1 MATKNTWA
9 NRAVPE
15 RSARWLSQVEE
26 HILRL
31 VFLYLTLHGL
41 DTACFS
47 ILKCHTDFT
56 CYVTCRRFTFSA
68 TRFFVPPPPPP
79 THDSFIFFAN
89 VIFHVLTF
97 CSRCHALNCNFG
109 SWHVRARFLGNVRC
123 KNRII
128 TCEMY
133 VTCSVEFYTGCRN
146 PRSFIEWL
154 NSGIHLSNPKRQW
167 EQ

>member
-1 MATKNTWA
+1 MWDFLKKIIFLLYFHTIRFISKVHLSHVLHAFLFFSYCHVIYLQ
-9 NRAVPE
+9 RA
-15 RSARWLSQVEE
+15 
-26 HILRL
+26 
-31 VFLYLTLHGL
+31 
-41 DTACFS
+41 
-47 ILKCHTDFT
+47 
-56 CYVTCRRFTFSA
+56 
-68 TRFFVPPPPPP
+68 RFFVPPPPPP

-97 CSRCHALNCNFG
+97 CSRCHTLNCNFG

>member
-1 MATKNTWA
+1 MKAF
-9 NRAVPE
+9 PCE
-15 RSARWLSQVEE
+15 
-26 HILRL
+26 
-31 VFLYLTLHGL
+31 
-41 DTACFS
+41 
-47 ILKCHTDFT
+47 ILKKKLFS
-56 CYVTCRRFTFSA
+56 YFTFTRYASFPKFIFHMYCMRFYFSVIA
-68 TRFFVPPPPPP
+68 TWFICSVRAFLSPPPPPP

-97 CSRCHALNCNFG
+97 CSRCHALNCTFG